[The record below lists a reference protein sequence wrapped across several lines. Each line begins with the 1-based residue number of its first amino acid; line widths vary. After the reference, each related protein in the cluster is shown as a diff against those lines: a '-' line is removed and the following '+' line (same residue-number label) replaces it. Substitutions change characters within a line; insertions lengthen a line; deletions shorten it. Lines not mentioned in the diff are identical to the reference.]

1 MDIKSKSNVCYLIF
15 SDLLGQFFDF
25 FCSSMRTFVCAFSL
39 CHKYVYFV
47 LFVCEQNHQRVQK
60 RKL

>member
-1 MDIKSKSNVCYLIF
+1 MCATLYFLTYLDNSLI
-15 SDLLGQFFDF
+15 F

-47 LFVCEQNHQRVQK
+47 LFVCEENHQRVQK